1 MSGIGCVVTVG
12 DVHLPQQVQCQVG
25 ENALEN
31 QYLTFMLADEQYGVD
46 ILKVQ
51 EIRGWSGVT
60 QIPNCPSYIRGVVNL
75 RGSIVPIL
83 DMRRRFGME
92 EIEFTQYTVVIVVN
106 VQNRT
111 VGLVVDAVSDVVNL
125 NEGDLKPAP
134 DFGTSI
140 DSSYLRAL
148 AQIGNDMVILLN
160 VDDMLRSSDLLDVD
174 KVRQVAEVDHD

>member
-1 MSGIGCVVTVG
+1 MSGKGGLVTVG
-12 DVHLPQQVQCQVG
+12 DVQLPQQVEGQLG

-75 RGSIVPIL
+75 RGAIVPIL
-83 DMRRRFGME
+83 DMRRRFGMD

-125 NEGDLKPAP
+125 NEESLKSPP
-134 DFGTSI
+134 DFGTAI

-148 AQIGNDMVILLN
+148 AQIGTDMLILLN

-174 KVRQVAEVDHD
+174 KARQVAESHHD